1 MTDQE
6 EFEISRAQQIELQA
20 GDPRVRKL
28 SNEWAILATE
38 HKYTYNFSFLG
49 RPILQSPEDMIVYQ
63 EVVWRVKP
71 NIVIET
77 GIAHGGSIIHTA
89 SLLALLDYADAVQSN
104 LNFNTHFP
112 KRKVIAIDIDIRK
125 HNKMAIE
132 SHPMINYISL
142 IEGSSV
148 DPAVIS
154 CVKSMIE
161 LGKTVMVVLD
171 SCHSHSHVLA
181 ELNAYCQHV
190 TKGSYCIVHDTGIE
204 FCSDYFCTDR
214 PWGKGN
220 NPKTAVDE
228 YLRSHPEFIVDENIE
243 KKMLCTSAPGG
254 WLLRVS

>member
-1 MTDQE
+1 MTYQE
-6 EFEISRAQQIELQA
+6 DFERACAQEIEMQTS
-20 GDPRVRKL
+20 DPRVIQL
-28 SNEWAILATE
+28 SKEWLNLSSE
-38 HKYTYNFSFLG
+38 HKYSYHFSFLG
-49 RPILQSPEDMIVYQ
+49 RPAIQAPEDMIVYQ
-63 EVVWRVKP
+63 ELVWRVKP
-71 NIVIET
+71 DIVIET
-77 GIAHGGSIIHTA
+77 GIAHGGSIVHTA
-89 SLLALLDYADAVQSN
+89 SLLALLDYADAVQNNSN
-104 LNFNTHFP
+104 CNITRP
-112 KRKVIAIDIDIRK
+112 KRKVIAIDIDIRE
-125 HNKMAIE
+125 HNKKAIGC
-132 SHPMINYISL
+132 HPMINYISL